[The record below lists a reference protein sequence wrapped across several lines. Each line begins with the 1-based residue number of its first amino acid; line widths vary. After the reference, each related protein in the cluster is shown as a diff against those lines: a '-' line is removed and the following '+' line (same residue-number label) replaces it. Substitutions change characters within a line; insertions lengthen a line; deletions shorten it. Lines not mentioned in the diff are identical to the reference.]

1 MKKGGEIHHIST
13 MSVLKVWLR
22 IAELYGMVS
31 FFFINLI
38 FHLVKFFVCL
48 LWGGGWGLHYRYNL
62 DQLTLIKPAVV
73 RS

>member
-1 MKKGGEIHHIST
+1 MVEDCGI
-13 MSVLKVWLR
+13 VWNGL
-22 IAELYGMVS
+22 I
-31 FFFINLI
+31 FFINLI

-48 LWGGGWGLHYRYNL
+48 FVVGGGWGLHYRYNL